1 MPAFESRERHPLS
14 HRVVK
19 VGSLN
24 VRYRL
29 SGPPTGPYFQ
39 WRQSIQ
45 QNVGVSQ
52 VIWGGDGSHVEV
64 WPNAEPIVS
73 WCCKP
78 CLSLREF
85 GYPDSESFTGVW
97 HNKITRNSHCAFWLG
112 FLHCARELPGGGV
125 WLKPGLLG
133 SWMCVCWQDSARQLP
148 NRPHMV
154 FQCVWT
160 PGIK

>member
-1 MPAFESRERHPLS
+1 MCALASVGPQLGRTSNGVSPYSRTS
-14 HRVVK
+14 
-19 VGSLN
+19 
-24 VRYRL
+24 
-29 SGPPTGPYFQ
+29 
-39 WRQSIQ
+39 
-45 QNVGVSQ
+45 VSQ

-112 FLHCARELPGGGV
+112 FLHCARELPGGGGTMHCRT
-125 WLKPGLLG
+125 L
-133 SWMCVCWQDSARQLP
+133 A
-148 NRPHMV
+148 
-154 FQCVWT
+154 
-160 PGIK
+160 